1 MVIRQRFLSRIIMTN
16 ITDKTIWIV
25 GASSGIGESLAI
37 RLMEAGNSVIV
48 SARSEDKL
56 NTLAQRNPQRISV
69 LPVDISKEAEAD
81 SISQGLQLI
90 TDHIDIV
97 IVAAGVVEYED
108 ELSLDTAMYRR
119 VFDVNF
125 FGMVNAIAIAKPFLE
140 ASSHKGYI
148 VGLSSLSMMIG
159 FSRAEAYGA
168 SKAAV
173 DYFLHS
179 LMIDLPQRKFD
190 VSVVRPGFVS
200 TPMTSVNDFPMPF
213 LMTAEQAADRI
224 LRGMEKR
231 QRVIVFP
238 RRLAMLLRLLCWL
251 PCLWYKY
258 IGPKTSRD

>member
-1 MVIRQRFLSRIIMTN
+1 MTD

-25 GASSGIGESLAI
+25 GASSGIGEWLAL
-37 RLMEAGNSVIV
+37 RLMEAGNFVIV

-56 NTLAQRNPQRISV
+56 NALMQRNPQRISA
-69 LPVDISKEAEAD
+69 LPVDISKESNIDA
-81 SISQGLQLI
+81 ITQGLQSI
-90 TDHIDIV
+90 TDSIDIV

-108 ELSLDTAMYRR
+108 DLALDAAMYRR

-125 FGMVNAIAIAKPFLE
+125 FGMINAIAIARPFLE

-159 FSRAEAYGA
+159 FPRAEAYGA

-179 LMIDLPQRKFD
+179 LIIDLPQRKFD
-190 VSVVRPGFVS
+190 VSVVRPGFVK

-213 LMTAEQAADRI
+213 LMTADQAADRI
-224 LRGMEKR
+224 LKGMEKR
-231 QRVIVFP
+231 KRVIAFP
-238 RRLAMLLRLLCWL
+238 KRLSIMLRLLSWV

-258 IGPKTSRD
+258 LGPKASRG

>member
-1 MVIRQRFLSRIIMTN
+1 MTT
-16 ITDKTIWIV
+16 ITDNTIWIV
-25 GASSGIGESLAI
+25 GASSGIGEALAI
-37 RLMEAGNSVIV
+37 RLMEAGNFVIV

-56 NTLAQRNPQRISV
+56 TALAQRNPQRISA
-69 LPVDISKEAEAD
+69 LPMDISKEADIA
-81 SISQGLQLI
+81 SISQRLQSI
-90 TDHIDIV
+90 TDYIDIV
-97 IVAAGVVEYED
+97 IIAAGVAEYED
-108 ELSLDTAMYRR
+108 GLSLDTAMYRR

-125 FGMVNAIAIAKPFLE
+125 FGMVNTIAIAKPFLE

-179 LMIDLPQRKFD
+179 LRIDLPQRKFD
-190 VSVVRPGFVS
+190 VSVVRPGFVT

-213 LMTAEQAADRI
+213 LMTADQAADRI

-231 QRVIVFP
+231 KRLIVFP
-238 RRLAMLLRLLCWL
+238 KRLSMILSLLSCL
-251 PCLWYKY
+251 PSLWYKY
-258 IGPKTSRD
+258 LGPKTSRD